1 MGKLPTFKEE
11 IEIRGLKKNIKS
23 TKQHIKKQEK
33 TWPKKT
39 RTSSQQH
46 IIDSYK
52 NTNRN
57 RKAELSATKS
67 MLKTMKKLRTK
78 ARIRR
83 LKRGLGMKTPFPR

>member
-1 MGKLPTFKEE
+1 MVIKRTQFQEE
-11 IEIRGLKKNIKS
+11 IEIKNLKKNIKS

-33 TWPKKT
+33 VWPKKT

-57 RKAELSATKS
+57 RKAELGSTKR

-83 LKRGLGMKTPFPR
+83 LKRGLRIGRK